1 MARSYDL
8 IKTPEGP
15 AIRCRKCQQVSLD
28 PKDVKL
34 LRCPKCGYHAVF
46 PAGMGGLLDRE
57 LLPDEP

>member
-8 IKTPEGP
+8 ITTPEGTT
-15 AIRCRKCQQVSLD
+15 IRCRACKQVSSD

-34 LRCPKCGYHAVF
+34 LRCPRCGYHAVF

-57 LLPDEP
+57 RLPEEP